1 MSMLTFSKIIAMRP
15 AAPFYAVLLF
25 LLALPG
31 RPSVAAARTGDKVVI
46 AILGDSLT
54 AGYGLAVTDAF
65 PARLEA
71 ALRRSGIAAT
81 VIDSGVSGDTT
92 AGGRA
97 RLDWLLQESPDL
109 LLIELGANDALRALD
124 PAQAEAN
131 LDAILATAR
140 KHGIPVLLTG
150 MHAPRN
156 LGSDYVR
163 RFEAIYPRLAKKYAV
178 ELYPFFLEGVAGV
191 AELNQGD
198 GLHPN
203 ARGVQEIVRR
213 MLPQVRRLAEDI
225 LAGGKKP
232 PQRPK

>member
-1 MSMLTFSKIIAMRP
+1 MLTFSKIIAMRP

-178 ELYPFFLEGVAGV
+178 ELYPFFLEGVAGE